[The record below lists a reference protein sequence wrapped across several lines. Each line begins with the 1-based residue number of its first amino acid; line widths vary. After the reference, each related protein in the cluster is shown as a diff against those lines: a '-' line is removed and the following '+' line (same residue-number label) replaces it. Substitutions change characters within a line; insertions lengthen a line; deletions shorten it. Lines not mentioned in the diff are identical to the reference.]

1 MKYWRKIKIKIII
14 IKAGPNWKF
23 DTANCALTVGIV
35 EEPKMVFY
43 DILLTWFVL
52 KPSVGR
58 GISFQ
63 KKFCTCRSELDDHNF
78 LWASAKLRNSVNS
91 NHPLGIVRFQDFMM
105 LFDRGEKITSKKIS
119 GGQPANKLVSRCKRV
134 IILVLLTNVLRLNC

>member
-1 MKYWRKIKIKIII
+1 M
-14 IKAGPNWKF
+14 
-23 DTANCALTVGIV
+23 
-35 EEPKMVFY
+35 
-43 DILLTWFVL
+43 
-52 KPSVGR
+52 GR
-58 GISFQ
+58 SISFQ